1 MTGFTKVLAFLSLF
15 LLRTISVT
23 GLLSIF
29 KRVSEYG
36 KILEKS
42 EKSINLYNGSNQRKN
57 E

>member
-15 LLRTISVT
+15 LLRTNSVT

-42 EKSINLYNGSNQRKN
+42 EKSINLYNGSNQTKN

>member
-42 EKSINLYNGSNQRKN
+42 EKSINLYNGSNQTKN